1 MRLQRIAPIFFNFFR
16 GLDMFMQSIE
26 KNNRRS
32 GGTSPKNTVPEGPLR
47 MTTVLCRKLVLS
59 NSGVSLDVLTKEEI
73 EREKVYIKEMP
84 SQRWIVKQLI
94 DCPSAAYK
102 PSKTNI

>member
-1 MRLQRIAPIFFNFFR
+1 
-16 GLDMFMQSIE
+16 MFMQSIE

-32 GGTSPKNTVPEGPLR
+32 GGTSPKNTVPEGPLS

-73 EREKVYIKEMP
+73 EREKSRYKRDALTTM
-84 SQRWIVKQLI
+84 
-94 DCPSAAYK
+94 DCQATNRLPFCCLQT
-102 PSKTNI
+102 PKTNI

>member
-1 MRLQRIAPIFFNFFR
+1 
-16 GLDMFMQSIE
+16 MFMQSIE

-32 GGTSPKNTVPEGPLR
+32 GGTSPKNTVPEGPLS

-73 EREKVYIKEMP
+73 EREKKVYIKEIP